1 MIRTLYHIII
11 KLPGVL
17 LVVFAV
23 AFSASAQVVVNQCEI
38 MEFTVVQQGADRYT
52 WDIYRDSTVNF
63 AQTKGDVDPVTY
75 FEEGHY
81 EGSTVVVKWLDPG
94 DYFVRV
100 MAWDE
105 VNCTNNLGLYKI
117 KVVESLPEAL
127 IEGDSLCA
135 GEPVTVKIVFT
146 GKGPWDVI
154 YTYGN
159 GTMQVNLYGIVEQEY
174 VVSLPPMPVG
184 ETDIWIMEVVE
195 YRGACRVINTTPSE
209 KRRVV
214 IFPIPVSSQI
224 YLKE

>member
-1 MIRTLYHIII
+1 MIRTLYHMVK
-11 KLPGVL
+11 KLLGILPVVL
-17 LVVFAV
+17 AV
-23 AFSASAQVVVNQCEI
+23 AFSAVGQVVVNQCEI
-38 MEFTVVQQGADRYT
+38 MEFSVVQKGADRYT

-63 AQTKGDVDPVTY
+63 AQTKGDVDPAFY
-75 FEEGHY
+75 FEDGDY
-81 EGSTVVVKWLDPG
+81 EGSTVQVNWLEPG

-117 KVVESLPEAL
+117 KVVESLPEAMM
-127 IEGDSLCA
+127 EGDSLCA
-135 GEPVTVKIVFT
+135 GEPVMVKIVFT

-159 GTMQVNLYGIVEQEY
+159 GTMHVNLYGIVENEHM
-174 VVSLPPMPVG
+174 VTLPALPEG
-184 ETDIWIMEVVE
+184 ETDVWVMEVVE
-195 YRGACRVINTTPSE
+195 YRGACRVINPTPSE